1 MSKAVT
7 IQKLE
12 HAPTLNTVLM
22 VEEVLKNMEESVI
35 SIAELKRL
43 LPKQINHNTLKTI
56 LIYLEQSNKI
66 AVTMKGITWIFNP
79 DPRLKKAIDK
89 GLEL

>member
-1 MSKAVT
+1 MSKSVA
-7 IQKLE
+7 IQRLE
-12 HAPTLNTVLM
+12 HSPTLNTVLM
-22 VEEVLKNMEESVI
+22 VEEVLKNMQESII

-79 DPRLKKAIDK
+79 DPRLKKAINK